1 MTTLALP
8 APVRVDVLDVGQG
21 SCAIIRTAHGVTVID
36 GGARREYAVRTDPVT
51 WLREHGITRI
61 DDLILTHLHRD
72 HVQGLL
78 ALARVVP
85 VSRAHLPYPQI
96 AEPPMSDDWRAR
108 FRPDAH
114 VDSPDGQIQSL
125 REFAELT
132 RILSDGG
139 TTLLPFSPESDP
151 VIWETPGPFGLR
163 LERLYPVAGDAL
175 ETPALVAALSEVTPE
190 RARTSAGTASIEALI
205 HEISERANAESGV
218 FVLRHGGSRVSPEPT
233 AGPAGTSETF
243 DRPGGAAR
251 SPERSDR
258 SGGAIIFAGDHAGE
272 RSHWDDIRARDH
284 DGVLHDALWLLP
296 HHGGDDGPTP
306 EWFAELEPRALL
318 ASANTDHARLN
329 ADYWAR
335 LRAVT
340 GVAVRGTHNT
350 DPVLMENTGSEIAL
364 MFG

>member
-51 WLREHGITRI
+51 WMREHGITRI

-78 ALARVVP
+78 ALARVAP

-96 AEPPMSDDWRAR
+96 AEPPMGDDWRAR
-108 FRPDAH
+108 FRSDAH

-175 ETPALVAALSEVTPE
+175 ETPALVAALAEITP
-190 RARTSAGTASIEALI
+190 AAAQTPAGTARIEALI
-205 HEISERANAESGV
+205 HEISEQANAESAV
-218 FVLRHGGSRVSPEPT
+218 FALHSVG
-233 AGPAGTSETF
+233 APAA
-243 DRPGGAAR
+243 PGL
-251 SPERSDR
+251 P
-258 SGGAIIFAGDHAGE
+258 GGAIIFAGDHAGE
-272 RSHWDDIRARDH
+272 GSHWDDIRSRDH

-296 HHGGDDGPTP
+296 HHGGDDGPAP

-350 DPVLMENTGSEIAL
+350 DPVLMENTGSGIAL